1 MSTIDSLQVLI
12 EIEYSESKTEDVATT
27 TFAVTPIIKRIVRTF
42 ESRARAEEDL
52 ELLMEVNPTSV
63 YRIDPVQHIER

>member
-1 MSTIDSLQVLI
+1 MPTIDSLQILVEVETI
-12 EIEYSESKTEDVATT
+12 
-27 TFAVTPIIKRIVRTF
+27 AVTDPKDNSLVMPRTIVKRIVRTF

-52 ELLMEVNPTSV
+52 ELLMEANPAAR

>member
-12 EIEYSESKTEDVATT
+12 EIEVITEMENFNVSSSN
-27 TFAVTPIIKRIVRTF
+27 VIKRIVRTF

-52 ELLMEVNPTSV
+52 ELLMEANPSAR

>member
-1 MSTIDSLQVLI
+1 MPTIDSLQIL
-12 EIEYSESKTEDVATT
+12 SEVETI
-27 TFAVTPIIKRIVRTF
+27 AVTDPDDNSLVMPRTIIKRIVRTF

-52 ELLMEVNPTSV
+52 ELLMEANPSAR